1 MECTNC
7 GKLGHSF
14 RDCREPVTSYGII
27 AVKFVEDEGRCV
39 PHYLLICRRDT
50 ISYVEFLRGKYTLD
64 SPAYIQTLMEGMT
77 VKERERLADT
87 PFFTL
92 WNALWNNQSTR
103 QYRNEYEHA
112 RTQFEALRTTGDI
125 HGKQMVR
132 YLAEA
137 STAWDTPEWGFP
149 KGRRGVRELPIAC
162 ALREYEEETGLVA
175 RDLKLTTA
183 LTLHEE
189 LYRGT
194 NGTMYRQL
202 YYVGACASNT
212 VAEFQS
218 DNRVMQREVGDIG
231 WFPFETAYLMIRS
244 TNDAKRAL
252 LGRIHHMIMTE
263 ALGAELRAAVGVT
276 ATEAATGGGSAS

>member
-14 RDCREPVTSYGII
+14 RDCKEPVTSYGII
-27 AVKFVEDEGRCV
+27 AVKFVEDEGHCV

-50 ISYVEFLRGKYTLD
+50 ISYVEFLRGKYSLD
-64 SPAYIQTLMEGMT
+64 SPAYIQTLVDGMT
-77 VKERERLADT
+77 VEERERLLST

-92 WNALWNNQSTR
+92 WNQLWNNQSTR

-125 HGKQMVR
+125 YGKQMVR
-132 YLAEA
+132 YLAETT
-137 STAWDTPEWGFP
+137 TAWDTPEWGFP

-162 ALREYEEETGLVA
+162 ALREYEEETGLMA
-175 RDLKLTTA
+175 RDLKLTTS
-183 LTLHEE
+183 LTLYEE
-189 LYRGT
+189 LYRGS
-194 NGTMYRQL
+194 NGIMYRQL
-202 YYVGACASNT
+202 YYVGACTSNT
-212 VAEFQS
+212 VAEIQAE
-218 DNRVMQREVGDIG
+218 NRVMQREVGDIG

-252 LGRIHHMIMTE
+252 LGRIHSIMVE
-263 ALGAELRAAVGVT
+263 GLGAELRSAVGSAV
-276 ATEAATGGGSAS
+276 GGGSATATSE

>member
-64 SPAYIQTLMEGMT
+64 APAYIQTLMEGMT
-77 VKERERLADT
+77 MEERERLTET
-87 PFFTL
+87 PFLTL

-125 HGKQMVR
+125 YGKQMIR

-137 STAWDTPEWGFP
+137 TTTWDTPEWGFP

-175 RDLKLTTA
+175 RDLKLATA

-194 NGTMYRQL
+194 NGIMYRQL
-202 YYVGACASNT
+202 YYVGSCASNT
-212 VAEFQS
+212 VAEVQT

-244 TNDAKRAL
+244 SNDAKRAL
-252 LGRIHHMIMTE
+252 LGRVHHLIMTD
-263 ALGAELRAAVGVT
+263 AVGAELREAVGLTSTT
-276 ATEAATGGGSAS
+276 ASNGDIT